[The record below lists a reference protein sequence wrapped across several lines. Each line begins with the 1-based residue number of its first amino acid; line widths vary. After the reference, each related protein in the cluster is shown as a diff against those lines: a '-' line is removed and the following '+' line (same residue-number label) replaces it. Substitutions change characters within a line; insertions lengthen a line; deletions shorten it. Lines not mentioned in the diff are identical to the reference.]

1 MTKQILGASER
12 STEVALIAARA
23 MDDKK
28 GEDIVILDVSG
39 LLVVTDVF
47 LLATGTST
55 RHVRSLMDDAEFALR
70 EVDRRPIRREGAEYG
85 EWVLL
90 DYGDV
95 VIHVFEKETRG
106 YYDLERL
113 WADAPRI
120 EFTPRVSEIDS

>member
-1 MTKQILGASER
+1 MTKQTQGASQR
-12 STEVALIAARA
+12 STELALAAAHA

-28 GEDIVILDVSG
+28 GENILILDVSG

-47 LLATGTST
+47 LLASGTST
-55 RHVRSLMDDAEFALR
+55 RHVRSLMDDAEVALR
-70 EVDRRPIRREGAEYG
+70 EIDRRPIRREGAEYG

-95 VIHVFEKETRG
+95 VIHVFEKETRA

-113 WADAPRI
+113 WADAPQI
-120 EFTPRVSEIDS
+120 AFTPRVSEIGS

>member
-1 MTKQILGASER
+1 MTKQAQGASQR
-12 STEVALIAARA
+12 SIELALTAAEA
-23 MDDKK
+23 LDEKK
-28 GEDIVILDVSG
+28 GEDILILDVSG

-47 LLATGTST
+47 LLASGTST
-55 RHVRSLMDDAEFALR
+55 RHVRSLMDDAEIALR

-95 VIHVFEKETRG
+95 VIHVFESETRG

-113 WADAPRI
+113 WADAPQIPFASRAP
-120 EFTPRVSEIDS
+120 ESDS

>member
-1 MTKQILGASER
+1 MTRQAQGASQRAIEL
-12 STEVALIAARA
+12 ALAAAEA

-28 GEDIVILDVSG
+28 GEGILILDVSG

-47 LLATGTST
+47 LLASGTST
-55 RHVRSLMDDAEFALR
+55 RHVRSLTDDAEAALK
-70 EVDRRPIRREGAEYG
+70 EMDRKPIRREGAEYG

-95 VIHVFEKETRG
+95 VIHVFEHETRS

-113 WADAPRI
+113 WADAPQI
-120 EFTPRVSEIDS
+120 PFTARASQADS

>member
-1 MTKQILGASER
+1 MTRQTKGASPHSIELA
-12 STEVALIAARA
+12 VAAAQA
-23 MDDKK
+23 LDDKK
-28 GEDIVILDVSG
+28 GEDILILDVSN

-47 LLATGTST
+47 LLASGTST

-70 EVDRRPIRREGAEYG
+70 ELNRRPIRREGAEYG

-95 VIHVFEKETRG
+95 VIHVFEKETRS

-120 EFTPRVSEIDS
+120 AFTTRVSQIDS

>member
-1 MTKQILGASER
+1 MTRRTQGASQR
-12 STEVALIAARA
+12 SIDLSLSAARA
-23 MDDKK
+23 LDDKK
-28 GEDIVILDVSG
+28 GEDILILDVSG

-55 RHVRSLMDDAEFALR
+55 RHVKGLMDDAEVALR
-70 EVDRRPIRREGAEYG
+70 KLDRRPIRREGAEYG

-95 VIHVFEKETRG
+95 VIHVFEKETRS

-113 WADAPRI
+113 WADAPQI
-120 EFTPRVSEIDS
+120 SFSPVTSEMDS

>member
-1 MTKQILGASER
+1 MTKQLQGASQL
-12 STEVALIAARA
+12 STELALVAAQA

-28 GEDIVILDVSG
+28 AEDILILDVSN

-55 RHVRSLMDDAEFALR
+55 RHVRSLMDDAELALR
-70 EVDRRPIRREGAEYG
+70 EIDRRPIRREGAEYG

-95 VIHVFEKETRG
+95 VIHVFEKETRA

-120 EFTPRVSEIDS
+120 AFTPRVSESDS

>member
-1 MTKQILGASER
+1 LAL
-12 STEVALIAARA
+12 VAAHA

-28 GEDIVILDVSG
+28 GENILILDVSG

-47 LLATGTST
+47 LLASGTST
-55 RHVRSLMDDAEFALR
+55 RHVRSLMDDAEIALR
-70 EVDRRPIRREGAEYG
+70 EIGRRPIRREGAEYG

-95 VIHVFEKETRG
+95 VIHVFEKETRA

-113 WADAPRI
+113 WADAPQI
-120 EFTPRVSEIDS
+120 AFAPRVSEIDS

>member
-1 MTKQILGASER
+1 MTRQIQGASQR
-12 STEVALIAARA
+12 SIDLALAAA
-23 MDDKK
+23 TALDDKK
-28 GEDIVILDVSG
+28 GEDILVLDVSG

-47 LLATGTST
+47 LLASGTST
-55 RHVRSLMDDAEFALR
+55 RHVRSLMDDAELALR
-70 EVDRRPIRREGAEYG
+70 EMDRRPIRREGAEYG

-95 VIHVFEKETRG
+95 VIHVFEKETRA

-120 EFTPRVSEIDS
+120 PFIPRVSESDS

>member
-1 MTKQILGASER
+1 MSKQSQVASKR
-12 STEVALIAARA
+12 SVELALAAA
-23 MDDKK
+23 TAIDDKK
-28 GEDIVILDVSG
+28 GDDVLILDVSG

-47 LLATGTST
+47 LLASGRST
-55 RHVRSLMDDAEFALR
+55 RHVRSLVDDAELALR
-70 EVDRRPIRREGAEYG
+70 EIDRRPIRREGAEYG

-95 VIHVFEKETRG
+95 VIHVFERETRE

-120 EFTPRVSEIDS
+120 PFESTAPETDS

>member
-1 MTKQILGASER
+1 MTRQTQAASQR
-12 STEVALIAARA
+12 SIDVAHAAA
-23 MDDKK
+23 QALNDKK
-28 GEDIVILDVSG
+28 GEDILILDVSG

-47 LLATGTST
+47 LLASGTST
-55 RHVRSLMDDAEFALR
+55 RHVRSLMDDAEIALR

-95 VIHVFEKETRG
+95 VIHVFEKETRA

-120 EFTPRVSEIDS
+120 PFTSGTSESDS